1 MTNKINNNQLLN
13 DVTRYWNIRA
23 ESYSESNQQELLS
36 EKQQKW
42 RHLLLGHIKE
52 GGTLKVLDIG
62 TGPGFFAILLALS
75 GHDVTAIDAT
85 EGMLLEAKQNAQT
98 HQANIQFI
106 RGDVHQLPFA
116 SEQFDLVVS
125 RNVTWN
131 LKAPQKAYSEWFRV
145 LKPGGSLI
153 NFDANWY
160 LHLFDENYWQGFV
173 ADRER
178 SIEKQVEDHYV
189 NTDTKE
195 MERIAR
201 QLPLSQIKR
210 PQWDINTLLEVGFS
224 RYMIDTRIGD
234 FVWNEEEKI
243 NYGSTP
249 MFMIHA
255 QKQRID
261 D

>member
-1 MTNKINNNQLLN
+1 MTNNINNSQLLN

-42 RHLLLGHIKE
+42 RHLLLSHVKE
-52 GGTLKVLDIG
+52 GETLKVLDIG

-85 EGMLLEAKQNAQT
+85 QGMLLEAKNNAA
-98 HQANIQFI
+98 HHNANIQFV
-106 RGDVHQLPFA
+106 RGDVHQLPFGH
-116 SEQFDLVVS
+116 EQFDLVVS

-131 LKAPQKAYSEWFRV
+131 LKAPQQAYQEWFRV

-160 LHLFDENYWQGFV
+160 LHLFDDAYWQGFL
-173 ADRER
+173 ADREQAA
-178 SIEKQVEDHYV
+178 SQQVSDHYV

-201 QLPLSQIKR
+201 QLPLSRIKR
-210 PQWDINTLLEVGFS
+210 PQWDLNTLMDIGFS
-224 RYMIDTRIGD
+224 RYMVDLNIGD
-234 FVWNEEEKI
+234 LVWDKEEKI

-255 QKQRID
+255 QKQKTR
-261 D
+261 

>member
-1 MTNKINNNQLLN
+1 MTNKIDNNQLLH

-23 ESYSESNQQELLS
+23 ESYSAANQQELLS

-42 RHLLLGHIKE
+42 RQLLLSHVKE
-52 GGTLKVLDIG
+52 GETLKVLDIG

-75 GHDVTAIDAT
+75 GHQVTAIDAT
-85 EGMLLEAKQNAQT
+85 SGMLLEAKNNASQ
-98 HQANIQFI
+98 HNVSINFVC
-106 RGDVHQLPFA
+106 GDVQDLPFGD
-116 SEQFDLVVS
+116 EQFDLVVS

-131 LKAPQKAYSEWFRV
+131 LKSPCEAYQEWFRV
-145 LKPGGSLI
+145 LKPEGSLI

-160 LHLFDENYWQGFV
+160 LHLFDDEYWQGFL

-178 SIEKQVEDHYV
+178 AAQKQVADHYV

-201 QLPLSQIKR
+201 QLPLSQVKR
-210 PQWDINTLLEVGFS
+210 PQWDINTLLDIGFI
-224 RYMIDTRIGD
+224 RYSVDIRIGD
-234 FVWNEEEKI
+234 HVWDEEEKI

-255 QKQRID
+255 QKNNR
-261 D
+261 

>member
-1 MTNKINNNQLLN
+1 MTHKTENKQLLD

-23 ESYSESNQQELLS
+23 ESYSGANQQELLS

-42 RHLLLGHIKE
+42 RHLLLSHVEE
-52 GGTLKVLDIG
+52 GQRLKVLDIG

-75 GHDVTAIDAT
+75 GHEVTAIDAT
-85 EGMLLEAKQNAQT
+85 PGMLLEAKNNAKK
-98 HQANIQFI
+98 HQVNIELI
-106 RGDVHQLPFA
+106 RSDVHQLSFA
-116 SEQFDLVVS
+116 DEQFDLVVS

-131 LKAPQKAYSEWFRV
+131 LKEPSKAYSEWFRV
-145 LKPGGSLI
+145 LKPNGRLI

-160 LHLFDENYWQGFV
+160 LHLFDEHYWQGFL
-173 ADRER
+173 ADRELAA
-178 SIEKQVEDHYV
+178 SKQVPDHYI

-201 QLPLSQIKR
+201 QLPLSQVKR
-210 PQWDINTLLEVGFS
+210 PQWDMNTLLDIGFS
-224 RYMIDTRIGD
+224 HFIVDSRIGD
-234 FVWNEEEKI
+234 FVWDEEEKI

-255 QKQRID
+255 QKKK
-261 D
+261 